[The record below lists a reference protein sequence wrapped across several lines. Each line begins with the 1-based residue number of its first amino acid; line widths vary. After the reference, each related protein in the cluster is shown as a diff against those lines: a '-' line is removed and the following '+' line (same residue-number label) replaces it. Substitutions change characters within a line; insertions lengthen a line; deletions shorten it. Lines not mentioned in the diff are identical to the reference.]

1 MGKFYLTTPIYY
13 PSDKLHIGHA
23 YTTVIADA
31 LARYHRQIGDDTY
44 FLTGTDEHGQKIQRR
59 AEEAGKS
66 PQEFVD
72 GIVEGIKSLWQ
83 LLKISNDDFIRT
95 TEERHVKRVQA
106 IFNHLYEQGDIYK
119 SEYEGWYCTPCET
132 FWLERQLVDGNCPD
146 CGREV
151 ELLKE
156 ESYFFR
162 LSKYAGRLLEHIET
176 HPEFIQPVSRRNEMI
191 NNFLRPGLEDLCV
204 SRTTFSWGIPVPFDS
219 KHVVYVWLDALTNY
233 ITALGYPDQPELFQ
247 RYWPADLHLVGKEI
261 VRFHT
266 IIWPIILMALD
277 LPLPRQVFGHGWLV
291 LEGGKMSKS
300 KGNVVD
306 PVILVGKYG
315 LDAVRYYLLRE
326 MPFGADGVYSE
337 DALILRIN
345 NDLANDL
352 GNLLHRTVSMIEK
365 FAGGTVPLP
374 NAYEDLDREV
384 IDQAVAALRER
395 KEYLEKLE
403 ISNALAAIFR
413 LVEKTNKYI
422 DSAAPWALNKEGNRE
437 RLATVLYT
445 MAESLRVTALLLTPF
460 LVETPGKIWA
470 QLGLDGDPGAL
481 NPEIEAVWG
490 RFPAGT
496 RVKKG
501 DPLFPRIE
509 TEKTEGGPEK
519 EPPAGEKGRAPAAE
533 VQVKVSAEA
542 KPPAKPAGITGGAG
556 LVTIEEFARVD
567 LRVAKVLAA
576 ERVPGTDKLL
586 KLIVRVG
593 GEERQLVAGI
603 GQYYEPSSLIGR
615 EIVVVAN
622 LKPAKIRG
630 LLSQGMLLAAAHD
643 GKLALVVPEKPIGEG
658 AKIR

>member
-72 GIVEGIKSLWQ
+72 GNVKGIKSLWQ
-83 LLKISNDDFIRT
+83 LLKITNDDFIRT

-132 FWLERQLVDGNCPD
+132 FWLERQLVEGRCPD
-146 CGREV
+146 CEREV
-151 ELLKE
+151 ELVHE

-162 LSKYAGRLLEHIET
+162 LSKYAGRLLEHIEA

-233 ITALGYPDQPELFQ
+233 ITALGYPDDPELFQ
-247 RYWPADLHLVGKEI
+247 RYWPADVHLMAKEI
-261 VRFHT
+261 VRFHA

-277 LPLPRQVFGHGWLV
+277 LPLPRRIFGHGWLV

-300 KGNVVD
+300 KGNVID
-306 PVILVGKYG
+306 PVVLVGKYG

-352 GNLLHRTVSMIEK
+352 GNLLHRTVAMIEK
-365 FAGGTVPLP
+365 FAGGTVPAP
-374 NAYEDLDREV
+374 NGYEALDREV
-384 IDQAVAALRER
+384 IDQAAAALRER
-395 KEYLEKLE
+395 KECIEKLE

-470 QLGLDGDPGAL
+470 QLGLDGDPAAL
-481 NPEIEAVWG
+481 NPENEAVWG

-496 RVKKG
+496 QVKKG
-501 DPLFPRIE
+501 NPLFPRIE
-509 TEKTEGGPEK
+509 TEKTGCDQP
-519 EPPAGEKGRAPAAE
+519 PAPAGEKGRSPAAE
-533 VQVKVSAEA
+533 VQAKVQAGV
-542 KPPAKPAGITGGAG
+542 KPPAKPAETPDGAD

-567 LRVAKVLAA
+567 LRVARVLAA
-576 ERVPGTDKLL
+576 ERVPDTNKLL
-586 KLIVRVG
+586 KLTIKLG

-603 GQYYEPSSLIGR
+603 GQHYEPASLIGR

-630 LLSQGMLLAAAHD
+630 LLSQGMLLAATNGD
-643 GKLALVVPEKPIGEG
+643 ELALVVPEKPVGGG
-658 AKIR
+658 ARVR